1 MQSSFKVV
9 SSENGADKEK
19 FREKS
24 FSSDVTIEQKLALN
38 GIGKKETT
46 ETFRLNNKPRNK
58 PRSSGA
64 EKRGQ

>member
-19 FREKS
+19 FREES

-38 GIGKKETT
+38 SIGKKETT
-46 ETFRLNNKPRNK
+46 ETFRLNNKPR
-58 PRSSGA
+58 SSGA
-64 EKRGQ
+64 ENRGQ